1 MLDIS
6 CKTNLNNDMKRPIYD
21 GTNEDE
27 CEYYDN
33 VIMDLPTFEEWT
45 KDMPL
50 VDQIKFHYDVDIGN
64 FIGDYWE
71 IVASVAQD
79 QNWLNKFNKEFE
91 ENLRER
97 EYIR

>member
-1 MLDIS
+1 
-6 CKTNLNNDMKRPIYD
+6 MKRPIYD

-45 KDMPL
+45 NNMSL
-50 VDQIKFHYDVDIGN
+50 TDQLKFHYDVDLDN
-64 FIGDYWE
+64 FTGDVWE
-71 IVASVAQD
+71 ILSDALTNP
-79 QNWLNKFNKEFE
+79 NWLNKFNKEFE

>member
-1 MLDIS
+1 
-6 CKTNLNNDMKRPIYD
+6 MKQPIYD

-45 KDMPL
+45 KDMDL
-50 VDQIKFHYDVDIGN
+50 ESQIKFYYDVDIDN
-64 FIGDYWE
+64 YLGDPWQ
-71 IVASVAQD
+71 IVAEIAEECP
-79 QNWLNKFNKEFE
+79 NWLKEFKVNFKE
-91 ENLRER
+91 YLQER